1 MVTLN
6 DGKSPSLLS
15 YKYYIRPNAHRLYGT
30 LASKSKHSQ
39 NVQKIIRMLALEGP
53 LTTWDMAK
61 IRFAN
66 DISKMR
72 TKEKEYRRLLVGRI
86 DRGKHSDGI
95 MDLNIVL
102 IDSKSTK
109 RNSGNIYRL
118 SIFGILYCLD
128 EMNFSE
134 KEIDKMAKNY
144 EIILPLIFGKWNF
157 LKSMIGNNIYNITLL
172 GKGLLFD
179 NPNIIS
185 IKHDEFYELISY
197 FGIKSNI
204 IAESFNEQKIGNLIS
219 LWFYITILYFP
230 NLMNQKNKDSQKYL
244 KKILKSDPVIKKW
257 FLDFIIEAQMF
268 YKKRS
273 KILDGISIV

>member
-1 MVTLN
+1 MVILN
-6 DGKSPSLLS
+6 DKRIPSLLS
-15 YKYYIRPNAHRLYGT
+15 YKYHILPNAHRLYGT

-39 NVQKIIRMLALEGP
+39 NVQKIIKMLALEGP

-66 DISKMR
+66 DFDKIR
-72 TKEKEYRRLLVGRI
+72 TKEKEYRRLLIGRT
-86 DRGKHSDGI
+86 DRGKHSEGI
-95 MDLNIVL
+95 VDLNIVL

-118 SIFGILYCLD
+118 SVFGILYCLG

-134 KEIDKMAKNY
+134 KEIDKMAENY
-144 EIILPLIFGKWNF
+144 KIIFPLIFGRWNF
-157 LKSMIGNNIYNITLL
+157 LKSMIGNNVYNITLL

-185 IKHDEFYELISY
+185 IKNDEFYELISY
-197 FGIKSNI
+197 FDIKSNI
-204 IAESFNEQKIGNLIS
+204 LTESLNEKKIANLIS
-219 LWFYITILYFP
+219 LWFYITLLYFP
-230 NLMNQKNKDSQKYL
+230 KLINQKSENNQKYL
-244 KKILKSDPVIKKW
+244 KKILKNDPEIKKW
-257 FLDFIIEAQMF
+257 FLNFIIEAKEF

-273 KILDGISIV
+273 KTLDRMSIV

>member
-30 LASKSKHSQ
+30 LASKSKHGQ

-72 TKEKEYRRLLVGRI
+72 TKEKEYRRLLVGRT

-144 EIILPLIFGKWNF
+144 EIILPLIFGKWDF

-185 IKHDEFYELISY
+185 IKHGEFYELISY

-219 LWFYITILYFP
+219 LWFYITLLYFP
-230 NLMNQKNKDSQKYL
+230 NLMNQKNKNSQKYL
-244 KKILKSDPVIKKW
+244 KKILKSDPVVKKW

-273 KILDGISIV
+273 KILDCISIV